1 MTIIDDYLDLADKY
15 SREYGED
22 TLLLMQVGHFFE
34 CYAIDNEHEK
44 TNTHA
49 FYKSADIMNIQVTRK
64 SKKITENSRGNPLM
78 TGVNIYTRD
87 KYIQILLDSNFT
99 VVLMEQVT
107 EPPDP
112 KREVTQIYS
121 PGTSIEYSNKNSTT
135 NTMCIYIEPDKTDPR
150 RRFKNIG
157 LSVVD
162 FTTGKN
168 CVYEVYSLKNTGD
181 YYYSLDE
188 TLRFVNVYEPCEVLV
203 IVEDSEENCESI
215 REISRGFLVNY
226 LNLGDTRV
234 HFKTNDSVNP
244 EYSSIAFQNAF
255 FEKIF
260 KRENDTMLSI
270 LEYLDIELMSVARM
284 SYIHL
289 LNFAY
294 AHNEN
299 IIQKIGR
306 PQVFESMNYMIL
318 NNNSIQQLN
327 VTPSGSSAVKATNS
341 LLGILTNT
349 STSIGKRYL
358 RDQLLNPICDAK
370 IIQKRYEYT
379 EFLVNNYNYRE
390 IEPLLNKIID
400 IERLHRRFSLGI
412 IQPSEIYSLNYS
424 YESIQKIVNT
434 KRDFFHSD
442 LIPSD
447 QELAKFAQFREDYTR
462 VFRLETLAK
471 FNLETITE
479 NIFNP
484 GISEKIDAT
493 EAKISTSLERL
504 NCICKQFTKSIGNDI
519 DVWFK
524 IENNERDGYFITA
537 TPARANALSKK
548 LVNYGNNVYTVTTAV
563 EPFTL
568 NAREITFK
576 RQAANKTIV
585 SCPEIVKLCSD
596 YQRGIIEIGRQCQKL
611 FREYTDKFET
621 EYSGVMSVVSRFV
634 GTLDTY
640 KSAAKSAVQ
649 YGYHKPQVCVNENET
664 AGNSFI
670 RARAVRHPIIE
681 RLDQA
686 TVYVPNDIE
695 IGNEMNISQT
705 GMLLYGTNASGK
717 SSLMKAV
724 GLNII
729 MAQAGFYVAA
739 EEFHYRPY
747 QRLFTR
753 ILNADNI
760 FRGES
765 SFAVEMGEL
774 RGILKRANG
783 NSLVLGDELC
793 SGTENTSAQSIFA
806 SSVIHLSK
814 RNTSF
819 IFATHLH
826 QLVKMPEIQAIPS
839 VKAYHLSVEYD
850 QSRDLLIYDRVLKPG
865 NGPTIYGLE
874 VCKAMDLDAE
884 FIATADSIRRSILDI
899 GEVVLDNK
907 TSRYNTKV
915 IVDKCEICEEKAEDT
930 HHIQFQCTAD
940 AQGIIGKQFHKNVS
954 SNLVPLCK
962 KCHNQVHSNQIVIR
976 GYRETSAG
984 VELDYTLV
992 SETEKQSADKTRKK
1006 FTDSQVDTI
1015 RSVSL
1020 QAKWKTQ
1027 KLLQEYL
1034 EKEHDIVVSN
1044 AILRKIKAG
1053 SY

>member
-1 MTIIDDYLDLADKY
+1 MTIIDDYLELADKY
-15 SREYGED
+15 TLEYGED
-22 TLLLMQVGHFFE
+22 TLLLIQVGHFFE
-34 CYAIDNEHEK
+34 CYAIDNEKEK
-44 TNTHA
+44 INTHA

-87 KYIQILLDSNFT
+87 KYIQILLDANFT

-135 NTMCIYIEPDKTDPR
+135 NTMCIYIEPDKTDPK

-188 TLRFVNVYEPCEVLV
+188 TLRFVNVYEPCEVLL
-203 IVEDSEENCESI
+203 IVEDSEENCGNI
-215 REISRGFLVNY
+215 REISKGFLVNY
-226 LNLGDTRV
+226 LNLGNTRV
-234 HFKTNDSVNP
+234 HFKTIDSINT

-270 LEYLDIELMSVARM
+270 LEYLDIELLSIARM

-299 IIQKIGR
+299 IIQKIKC
-306 PQVFESMNYMIL
+306 PEVFESMNYMIL

-327 VTPSGSSAVKATNS
+327 VTPTGNTIVRANNS

-358 RDQLLNPICDAK
+358 RDQLLNPICDPQK
-370 IIQKRYEYT
+370 IEKRYEYT
-379 EFLVNNYNYRE
+379 DILIKNENYRE
-390 IEPLLNKIID
+390 VEPLLNKIID

-424 YESIQKIVNT
+424 YESIAKIT
-434 KRDFFHSD
+434 TEKSQYFHRD
-442 LIPSD
+442 LIPSEESLE
-447 QELAKFAQFREDYTR
+447 QFKKFRSEYTR

-471 FNLETITE
+471 FNIETITE

-484 GISEKIDAT
+484 GISAEIDAIET
-493 EAKISTSLERL
+493 KIKSSYDNLGF
-504 NCICKQFTKSIGNDI
+504 ICKQFTKSIGNDI

-524 IENNERDGYFITA
+524 IENNERDGYFITS
-537 TPARANALSKK
+537 TPNRANSLSKK
-548 LVNYGNNVYTVTTAV
+548 LVNYGKGVYTVKTAL
-563 EPFTL
+563 ESFTI
-568 NAREITFK
+568 NAKDITFK

-596 YQRGIIEIGRQCQKL
+596 YQRGIIEIGRKCQKL
-611 FREYTDKFET
+611 FREYTDKFEM
-621 EYSGVMSVVSRFV
+621 EYSGVMNTISKFV
-634 GTLDTY
+634 GTLDIY
-640 KSAAKSAVQ
+640 KSSAKTAVQ
-649 YGYHKPQVCVNENET
+649 NGYHRPTIVTDTSNSSS
-664 AGNSFI
+664 SFI
-670 RARAVRHPIIE
+670 RARAIRHPIIE
-681 RLDQA
+681 RLEQS
-686 TVYVPNDIE
+686 TIYVPNDIE
-695 IGNEMNISQT
+695 IGSTNDINQT

-826 QLVKMPEIQAIPS
+826 QLVKMPEIQALDR

-850 QSRDLLIYDRVLKPG
+850 QKRELLVYDRVLKHG

-884 FIATADSIRRSILDI
+884 FIATADTIRRSILDI

-915 IVDKCEICEEKAEDT
+915 IVDKCEICDEKAEDT
-930 HHIQFQCTAD
+930 HHIQFQCSAD
-940 AQGIIGKQFHKNVS
+940 KDGIIGKQFHKNTL

-962 KCHNQVHSNQIVIR
+962 KCHNSVHANKIVIK
-976 GYRETSAG
+976 GYKETSAG
-984 VELDYTLV
+984 VELEYSLV
-992 SETEKQSADKTRKK
+992 SETEKQCADKTRKK
-1006 FTDSQVDTI
+1006 FTDEQVDTI
-1015 RSVSL
+1015 KSVSL
-1020 QAKWKTQ
+1020 QVKWKNQ

-1034 EKEHDIVVSN
+1034 EKEYEIVVSSG
-1044 AILRKIKAG
+1044 ILRKIRAG

>member
-1 MTIIDDYLDLADKY
+1 MTIIDDYLELANKY
-15 SREYGED
+15 SSEYGED

-34 CYAIDNEHEK
+34 CYAIDNSTEK

-78 TGVNIYTRD
+78 TGINIYTKD
-87 KYIQILLDSNFT
+87 KYIQILLDANFT

-107 EPPDP
+107 EPPEP

-121 PGTSIEYSNKNSTT
+121 PGTSIDYSNKNSTT

-157 LSVVD
+157 LSVID

-168 CVYEVYSLKNTGD
+168 SIYEVYSLKNTGD

-188 TLRFVNVYEPCEVLV
+188 TLRFINVYEPCEVLI
-203 IVEDSEENCESI
+203 IVEDTEENCVNI
-215 REISRGFLVNY
+215 REISKSFLVNY
-226 LNLGDTRV
+226 LNLGNTRV
-234 HFKTNDSVNP
+234 HFKTLDSSP
-244 EYSSIAFQNAF
+244 SSLEYSSITFQNSF
-255 FEKIF
+255 FDKIF
-260 KRENDTMLSI
+260 KRENQTMLSTI
-270 LEYLDIELMSVARM
+270 EYLDIEMLSVARM

-299 IIQKIGR
+299 IIQKIKR
-306 PQVFESMNYMIL
+306 PDIFESMNYMIL
-318 NNNSIQQLN
+318 NSSSISQLN
-327 VTPSGSSAVKATNS
+327 VTPVGTAVRANNS

-349 STSIGKRYL
+349 STTIGKRYL
-358 RDQLLNPICDAK
+358 RDQLLNPICDPEA
-370 IIQKRYEYT
+370 IEKRYEYVD
-379 EFLVNNYNYRE
+379 FLIKNDNYRE
-390 IEPLLNKIID
+390 VEPQLNKIID
-400 IERLHRRFSLGI
+400 IERLHRRFALGI

-424 YESIQKIVNT
+424 YESILRIIRDKAAHFHPDLLPSKEELT
-434 KRDFFHSD
+434 KFT
-442 LIPSD
+442 
-447 QELAKFAQFREDYTR
+447 QFIEEYTS

-479 NIFNP
+479 NIFKG
-484 GISEKIDAT
+484 GISKEIDAI
-493 EAKISTSLERL
+493 EAEIEVSYSSLSA
-504 NCICKQFTKSIGNDI
+504 ICKQFTKSIGNDI
-519 DVWFK
+519 DTWFK
-524 IENNERDGYFITA
+524 IESNERDGYFITA
-537 TPARANALSKK
+537 TPSRANAFQKK
-548 LVNYGNNVYTVTTAV
+548 LVNYGGGIYTINVAT

-568 NAREITFK
+568 NSKEITFK
-576 RQAANKTIV
+576 KQAANKTIV
-585 SCPEIVKLCSD
+585 SCPEIVNFCQK
-596 YQRGIIEIGRQCQKL
+596 YQRGIIKIGKKCQAL
-611 FREYTDKFET
+611 FREYIEKYEH
-621 EYSGVMSVVSRFV
+621 EYSAVMNVISKFV

-640 KSAAKSAVQ
+640 KSAAKTAITL
-649 YGYHKPQVCVNENET
+649 GYHRPTISQGSK
-664 AGNSFI
+664 ASFI
-670 RARAVRHPIIE
+670 KAKQLRHPIIE
-681 RLDQA
+681 RLDRG
-686 TVYVPNDIE
+686 TVYIPNDIS
-695 IGNEMNISQT
+695 IGAEEDISQT

-739 EEFHYRPY
+739 EEFVYLPY

-806 SSVIHLSK
+806 SSVIHLER

-826 QLVKMPEIQAIPS
+826 QLVKMPEINS
-839 VKAYHLSVEYD
+839 LSRVKAFHLSVEYD
-850 QSRDLLIYDRVLKPG
+850 QSRELLIYDRILKEG

-874 VCKAMDLDAE
+874 VCKAMNLDE
-884 FIATADSIRRSILDI
+884 DFIATADSIRRSILDI
-899 GEVVLDNK
+899 GEVVLDKK
-907 TSRYNTKV
+907 TSRYNSKV
-915 IVDKCEICEEKAEDT
+915 IVDKCEICDKKAEDT
-930 HHIQFQCTAD
+930 HHIKFQCTAD
-940 AQGIIGKQFHKNVS
+940 KDGIIGKQFHKNIS

-962 KCHNQVHSNQIVIR
+962 ACHNAVHQNTIEIR
-976 GYRETSAG
+976 GYRETSSG
-984 VELDYTLV
+984 VELDYSHITPK
-992 SETEKQSADKTRKK
+992 EKTAMNATRKK
-1006 FTDSQVDTI
+1006 YSEEQVNII
-1015 RSVSL
+1015 RQVSL
-1020 QAKWKTQ
+1020 ESKWKSQ

-1034 EKEHDIVVSN
+1034 EKEKKIVVS
-1044 AILRKIKAG
+1044 AGILRQIRAG
-1053 SY
+1053 TY

>member
-1 MTIIDDYLDLADKY
+1 MTIIDDYLELSEKY
-15 SREYGED
+15 SKEYGED
-22 TLLLMQVGHFFE
+22 TLVLMQVGHFFE
-34 CYAIDNEHEK
+34 CYAIDNEQEK

-78 TGVNIYTRD
+78 TGINIYTRD

-99 VVLMEQVT
+99 VVLIEQVT

-121 PGTSIEYSNKNSTT
+121 PGTSIDYSNKNSTT

-157 LSVVD
+157 LSVID

-188 TLRFVNVYEPCEVLV
+188 TLRFTNVYEPCEVLI
-203 IVEDSEENCESI
+203 IVEDTEENCANI
-215 REISRGFLVNY
+215 REISRGFITNY
-226 LNLGDTRV
+226 LNLGNTRV
-234 HFKTNDSVNP
+234 HFKTLDSVST
-244 EYSSIAFQNAF
+244 EYSSISFQNSF

-260 KRENDTMLSI
+260 KRENQSMLSI
-270 LEYLDIELMSVARM
+270 IEYLDIEMLSVARM

-294 AHNEN
+294 SHNEN
-299 IIQKIGR
+299 IIQKIKK
-306 PQVFESMNYMIL
+306 PDIFQSMNYMIL
-318 NNNSIQQLN
+318 NSSSIQQLN
-327 VTPSGSSAVKATNS
+327 VTPSGNTAIRANNS

-358 RDQLLNPICDAK
+358 RDQLLNPICDPET
-370 IIQKRYEYT
+370 IEKRYDYISH
-379 EFLVNNYNYRE
+379 LINNDNYRE
-390 IEPLLNKIID
+390 IEPQLNKIID

-424 YESIQKIVNT
+424 YESAIRII
-434 KRDFFHSD
+434 RDKSAHFHSD
-442 LIPSD
+442 LSPTEE
-447 QELAKFAQFREDYTR
+447 QFNLFLKFIEDYTR
-462 VFRLETLAK
+462 VFKIDKLAK

-479 NIFNP
+479 NIFNL
-484 GISEKIDAT
+484 GISTEIDEIEEGIN
-493 EAKISTSLERL
+493 EAYSNLM
-504 NCICKQFTKSIGNDI
+504 NICKQFTKSIGNDI
-519 DVWFK
+519 DTWFK
-524 IENNERDGYFITA
+524 VENNERDGYFITA
-537 TPARANALSKK
+537 TPARANALQKK
-548 LVNYGNNVYTVTTAV
+548 LKNYGSGVYTISTAV
-563 EPFTL
+563 KPFTL
-568 NAREITFK
+568 NAGEITFK
-576 RQAANKTIV
+576 KQAANKTIV
-585 SCPEIVKLCSD
+585 SCPQIVKLCQK
-596 YQRGIIEIGRQCQKL
+596 YQRGIFQIGKKCQSL
-611 FREYTDKFET
+611 FKEYTAQFERD
-621 EYSGVMSVVSRFV
+621 YSGVMNIIARFI

-640 KSAAKSAVQ
+640 KSAAKTAIM
-649 YGYHKPQVCVNENET
+649 YGYNKPKVSSDKSGISSYIKAT
-664 AGNSFI
+664 KI
-670 RARAVRHPIIE
+670 RHPIIE
-681 RLDQA
+681 RLDRG
-686 TVYVPNDIE
+686 TMYVPNDIS
-695 IGNEMNISQT
+695 IGNKEDIPQT

-739 EEFHYRPY
+739 EDFEFLPY

-774 RGILKRANG
+774 RGILKRANC

-806 SSVIHLSK
+806 SSVIHLER

-826 QLVKMPEIQAIPS
+826 QLVKMPEISSIDR
-839 VKAYHLSVEYD
+839 VKAFHLSVEYN
-850 QSRDLLIYDRVLKPG
+850 QEKELLVYDRVLKEG

-874 VCKAMDLDAE
+874 VCKAMDLDDE
-884 FIATADSIRRSILDI
+884 FIATADSIRRSILNI

-907 TSRYNTKV
+907 TSRYNSKV
-915 IVDKCEICEEKAEDT
+915 IVDKCEICDKKAEDT
-930 HHIQFQCTAD
+930 HHIKFQCTAD
-940 AQGIIGKQFHKNVS
+940 KNGIIGNQFHKNVA

-962 KCHNQVHSNQIVIR
+962 ACHNAVHNNTIEIR
-976 GYRETSAG
+976 GYRETSMG
-984 VELDYTLV
+984 VELDYSYITPKDKL
-992 SETEKQSADKTRKK
+992 EINKTRKK
-1006 FTDSQVDTI
+1006 FTDEQVELI
-1015 RSVSL
+1015 RKIATES
-1020 QAKWKTQ
+1020 KWKSQ

-1034 EKEHDIVVSN
+1034 EKEKKIVVSLG
-1044 AILRKIKAG
+1044 ILRQIKGG

>member
-87 KYIQILLDSNFT
+87 KYIQILLDANFT

-121 PGTSIEYSNKNSTT
+121 PGTSIDYSNKNSTT

-157 LSVVD
+157 LSVID

-168 CVYEVYSLKNTGD
+168 CVYEVYSLRNTGD

-188 TLRFVNVYEPCEVLV
+188 TLRFVNVYEPCEVLI
-203 IVEDSEENCESI
+203 IVEDTEGNCNSI

-234 HFKTNDSVNP
+234 HYKTIDTVNP

-255 FEKIF
+255 FDKIF
-260 KRENDTMLSI
+260 KRENETMLSI
-270 LEYLDIELMSVARM
+270 LEYLDIELLAVARM

-299 IIQKIGR
+299 IIQKIKR
-306 PQVFESMNYMIL
+306 PEVFESMNYMIL

-327 VTPSGSSAVKATNS
+327 VTPSGNSAVRANNS

-358 RDQLLNPICDAK
+358 RDQLLNPICDAS

-379 EFLVNNYNYRE
+379 SYLVDNSNYRE

-424 YESIQKIVNT
+424 YESIQKIIDN
-434 KRDFFHSD
+434 KSEYFHSD

-447 QELAKFAQFREDYTR
+447 QDLSKFKRFREDYTR

-479 NIFNP
+479 NIFNC
-484 GISEKIDAT
+484 GISEEIDAT
-493 EAKISTSLERL
+493 ENKISLSHERL
-504 NCICKQFTKSIGNDI
+504 ECICKQFTKSIGNDI
-519 DVWFK
+519 DIWFK

-537 TPARANALSKK
+537 TPARATALSKK
-548 LVNYGNNVYTVTTAV
+548 LVNYGNGVYTVTTAL
-563 EPFTL
+563 EPFTI
-568 NAREITFK
+568 NARDITFK

-585 SCPEIVKLCSD
+585 SCPEIVKLCND

-611 FREYTDKFET
+611 FREYTNKFEL
-621 EYSGVMSVVSRFV
+621 EYSDVMNSLSRFV

-640 KSAAKSAVQ
+640 KSAAKTAVQ
-649 YGYHKPQVCVNENET
+649 YGYNKPQVSMENTE
-664 AGNSFI
+664 SFI
-670 RARAVRHPIIE
+670 KARALRHPIIE
-681 RLDQA
+681 RLEQG
-686 TVYVPNDIE
+686 TLYVPNDIE
-695 IGNEMNISQT
+695 IGVSIDIAQT

-739 EEFHYRPY
+739 EEFNFRPY

-774 RGILKRANG
+774 RGILKRTNG

-806 SSVIHLSK
+806 SSVIHLSQ

-826 QLVKMPEIQAIPS
+826 QLVKMPEIKELER

-850 QSRDLLIYDRVLKPG
+850 QTRDLLIYDRVLKAG

-874 VCKAMDLDAE
+874 VCKAMDLDPE
-884 FIATADSIRRSILDI
+884 FIATADSIRRSILNI

-915 IVDKCEICEEKAEDT
+915 IVDKCEICDEKAEDT

-940 AQGIIGKQFHKNVS
+940 KDGIIGKQFHKNVS

-962 KCHNQVHSNQIVIR
+962 KCHNSVHANEIIIR
-976 GYRETSAG
+976 GYRETSVG

-992 SETEKQSADKTRKK
+992 SESDKQSMDKTRKK
-1006 FTDSQVDTI
+1006 FSKQQVETI
-1015 RSVSL
+1015 ASVSSST
-1020 QAKWKTQ
+1020 KWKSQ

-1034 EKEHDIVVSN
+1034 EKEHEITVSS

-1053 SY
+1053 NY